1 MRVNVAPGGQAR
13 LVMRQRGNQRLVLN
27 ANLWP
32 EMKVTLMDGG
42 KVTPRT
48 FRHTI
53 GSWLQ
58 AGRHDEE
65 VVQTL

>member
-42 KVTPRT
+42 KVPPPPPPPPPQR
-48 FRHTI
+48 I
-53 GSWLQ
+53 LESC
-58 AGRHDEE
+58 
-65 VVQTL
+65 V